1 MVAVR
6 VGSAA
11 QVLAD
16 SEQAAAGFDERQR
29 QALRACKLPTTETGC
44 GYAGKGGWAGGGAE
58 SRIELFCATDV
69 VPLSSAAASPVV
81 AHALQTLLLALDVAH
96 DAALERLESMLSLDA
111 GPASFS
117 SLPSGQ
123 TVLQF
128 WSDLVAEAWQPP
140 AAAVGDRAMGNGL
153 PPLQQ
158 WASTLDTNKLLE
170 YFCTTRNSVLQLALW
185 SCALAP
191 VVRTMESARAG
202 AAVFSAVVAAARALV
217 AQRII
222 VSPTL
227 RPAAASTGSAAAAAS
242 AGGGNGLRLA
252 GMCWGASQLRA
263 LALLATSS
271 ALSKTTAAA
280 TNALDDA
287 GAAGGDDD
295 GAGDGGGDGDDAAVL
310 PDSDGGGGASDERS
324 ADAGTLAARRLASAA
339 PWRRVAA
346 ALLGSGD
353 NQAAAAASGGDAAE
367 TRQMVV
373 WCAAIQLHGAA
384 EAARARAVRPPATK
398 AATASG
404 AESAMAAVAV
414 QDVECASAAE
424 KADRLHALL
433 AAGSGESAPA
443 SGAAAAS
450 SDLQAAA
457 REQDAAAA
465 ESVLALLAARTAG
478 DAGDRVCASVVRAL
492 AGARGRSPPQK
503 AGGAAA
509 AGGPDA
515 DASAAAAAEA
525 ARRRRA
531 AAVLALAGA
540 RAASEQA
547 WAWVAPLLQFAEACR
562 GSSDARSA
570 EAAEPRRTSAT
581 AAAIPPA
588 PVSGA
593 RHEELHQRAL
603 ELEALVCSVGAQ
615 LREAV
620 ESVPAFPKEQPTRDF
635 PLAAALAREVRDLVA
650 GCHSG
655 ARVRRACRVRK
666 REEQC
671 PHGARRS
678 PCAHLP

>member
-1 MVAVR
+1 MAVR

-96 DAALERLESMLSLDA
+96 DAALERLESMLDA

-117 SLPSGQ
+117 SLPAGQ

-185 SCALAP
+185 SGALAP

-353 NQAAAAASGGDAAE
+353 HQATAAASGGDAAE

-443 SGAAAAS
+443 S
-450 SDLQAAA
+450 
-457 REQDAAAA
+457 DAAAA
-465 ESVLALLAARTAG
+465 ATCRRPRASRTPPAPPSRCSRSWPHEQPATPATACARAWCVRWPAHAAGRH
-478 DAGDRVCASVVRAL
+478 RRRLVVRL
-492 AGARGRSPPQK
+492 RPAGPTLTPARRPLLRLRAVAEQRRCWRSLVHAPPASKRGRGWRRCSSSP
-503 AGGAAA
+503 
-509 AGGPDA
+509 
-515 DASAAAAAEA
+515 
-525 ARRRRA
+525 RRA
-531 AAVLALAGA
+531 AARRMPGA
-540 RAASEQA
+540 PKPPSHAVPPRLR
-547 WAWVAPLLQFAEACR
+547 PQFRQHQCLERGTRSSTNVRSSSRRSCAQWEPNCARRSRACR
-562 GSSDARSA
+562 RFLRSSRLETSRW
-570 EAAEPRRTSAT
+570 RRRLLVRYAIWSPVAT
-581 AAAIPPA
+581 AAQ
-588 PVSGA
+588 
-593 RHEELHQRAL
+593 E
-603 ELEALVCSVGAQ
+603 
-615 LREAV
+615 
-620 ESVPAFPKEQPTRDF
+620 
-635 PLAAALAREVRDLVA
+635 
-650 GCHSG
+650 
-655 ARVRRACRVRK
+655 
-666 REEQC
+666 
-671 PHGARRS
+671 
-678 PCAHLP
+678 